1 MNSEA
6 TTSSV
11 TAQNEEQIEAQNE
24 AQNTAHDAAQDGEQA
39 TALASFNATLR
50 RDLLIAFRRR
60 SDFFNPLAFFLIV
73 CSLFPLGVGP
83 DAEQLSVLAAGILW
97 VVALLA
103 CLLSADALFRHDFD
117 DGSLEQMVLSPA
129 PLYLMVMA
137 KSLAHWLLTGF
148 PLMLLS
154 PLLALL
160 LQLPSGGYIALMA
173 SMAIGTVS
181 LSFIGAIGAGLTV
194 GLRKGGLLLSLIILP
209 LYIPVLI
216 FGVSCV
222 QAAQGGADFLGL
234 LAVLG
239 AFLALAIT
247 LAPLA
252 IAAGVKISID
262 N

>member
-1 MNSEA
+1 MSMDLP
-6 TTSSV
+6 SRPVSV
-11 TAQNEEQIEAQNE
+11 LSA
-24 AQNTAHDAAQDGEQA
+24 
-39 TALASFNATLR
+39 FVATLR
-50 RDLLIAFRRR
+50 RDLLLAFRRR
-60 SDFFNPLAFFLIV
+60 SDFFNPLAFFLMV

-83 DAEQLSVLAAGILW
+83 DAKQLALLAPGILW

-103 CLLSADALFRHDFD
+103 CLLSSDTMFRSDYD
-117 DGSLEQMVLSPA
+117 DGSLELMLLSPVS
-129 PLYLMVMA
+129 LYLQVLA
-137 KSLAHWLLTGF
+137 KTLAHWLLTGF
-148 PLMLLS
+148 PLTMLS

-160 LQLPSGGYIALMA
+160 LNMPAEGIVALMLA
-173 SMAIGTVS
+173 MAVGTAT

-216 FGVSCV
+216 FGVGTV
-222 QAAQGGADFLGL
+222 NAAVGGFDYLGP

-239 AFLALAIT
+239 AFFALSVT

-252 IAAGVKISID
+252 IAASVRISVD

>member
-1 MNSEA
+1 MSP
-6 TTSSV
+6 
-11 TAQNEEQIEAQNE
+11 Q
-24 AQNTAHDAAQDGEQA
+24 AAQSIPLMRA
-39 TALASFNATLR
+39 FAATLK
-50 RDLLIAFRRR
+50 RDLLMAYRRR

-83 DAEQLSVLAAGILW
+83 DAQLLAGLAPGILW

-103 CLLSADALFRHDFD
+103 CLLSTDTMLRTDFD
-117 DGSLEQMVLSPA
+117 DGSLEQMILSPV
-129 PLYLMVMA
+129 PLYLQVMA
-137 KSLAHWLLTGF
+137 KTLSHWLLSGF
-148 PLMLLS
+148 PLTLMS

-160 LQLPSGGYIALMA
+160 LQLPVQGMWALLF
-173 SMAIGTVS
+173 SMLLGTAT

-216 FGVSCV
+216 FGVSTV
-222 QAAQGGADFLGL
+222 KAAVDGFPYLGT
-234 LAVLG
+234 LAILG

-252 IAAGVKISID
+252 IAAAVRISVD

>member
-1 MNSEA
+1 MNNSLPPTRPTISIVSA
-6 TTSSV
+6 F
-11 TAQNEEQIEAQNE
+11 I
-24 AQNTAHDAAQDGEQA
+24 
-39 TALASFNATLR
+39 ATLK
-50 RDLLIAFRRR
+50 RDLLLAYRRR
-60 SDFFNPLAFFLIV
+60 GDFINPLAFYLIV

-83 DAEQLSVLAAGILW
+83 NSQQLAVLAPGILW

-103 CLLSADALFRHDFD
+103 CLLSSDTMFRHDYD
-117 DGSLEQMVLSPA
+117 DGSIEQMILSPVS
-129 PLYLMVMA
+129 LYVQVLA
-137 KSLAHWLLTGF
+137 KAISHWLLTGF

-160 LQLPSGGYIALMA
+160 LQLPSTGMLALML
-173 SMAIGTVS
+173 SMGIGTAT

-216 FGVSCV
+216 FGVSTV
-222 QAAQGGADFLGL
+222 QTATNGGDYAGL
-234 LAVLG
+234 LAILG
-239 AFLALAIT
+239 AFLMLAVT

-252 IAAGVKISID
+252 IAASVRISVD

>member
-1 MNSEA
+1 MNNSLPRTRPTISIVSA
-6 TTSSV
+6 F
-11 TAQNEEQIEAQNE
+11 I
-24 AQNTAHDAAQDGEQA
+24 
-39 TALASFNATLR
+39 ATLK
-50 RDLLIAFRRR
+50 RDLLLAYRRR
-60 SDFFNPLAFFLIV
+60 GDFINPLAFYLIV

-83 DAEQLSVLAAGILW
+83 NSQQLAVLAPGILW

-103 CLLSADALFRHDFD
+103 CLLSSDTMFRHDYD
-117 DGSLEQMVLSPA
+117 DGSIEQMILSPVS
-129 PLYLMVMA
+129 LYVQVLA
-137 KSLAHWLLTGF
+137 KAISHWLLTGF

-160 LQLPSGGYIALMA
+160 LQLPSTGMLALML
-173 SMAIGTVS
+173 SMGIGTAT

-216 FGVSCV
+216 FGVSTV
-222 QAAQGGADFLGL
+222 QTATNGGDYAGL
-234 LAVLG
+234 LAILG
-239 AFLALAIT
+239 AFLMLAVT

-252 IAAGVKISID
+252 IAASVRISVD

>member
-1 MNSEA
+1 MA
-6 TTSSV
+6 
-11 TAQNEEQIEAQNE
+11 
-24 AQNTAHDAAQDGEQA
+24 AHDSSSLQSPS
-39 TALASFNATLR
+39 ASILSVFTSILY
-50 RDLLIAFRRR
+50 RDLLLAFRRR
-60 SDFFNPLAFFLIV
+60 SDFFNPLAFFLMV

-83 DAEQLSVLAAGILW
+83 DPKQLAILAPGILW

-103 CLLSADALFRHDFD
+103 CLLSSDTLFRSDFD
-117 DGSLEQMVLSPA
+117 DGSLELMLLSPVS
-129 PLYLMVMA
+129 LYIQVMA
-137 KSLAHWLLTGF
+137 KTLAHWLLTGF
-148 PLMLLS
+148 PLTLLS

-160 LQLPSGGYIALMA
+160 LNMPVEGMLALLMA
-173 SMAIGTVS
+173 MAVGTAT

-216 FGVSCV
+216 FGVGTV
-222 QAAQGGADFLGL
+222 KAAVDGFNYLGP

-239 AFLALAIT
+239 AFLALAVT

-252 IAAGVKISID
+252 IAASVRISVD

>member
-1 MNSEA
+1 MSKPQSEQV
-6 TTSSV
+6 TVSV
-11 TAQNEEQIEAQNE
+11 FLVFTAI
-24 AQNTAHDAAQDGEQA
+24 
-39 TALASFNATLR
+39 LR
-50 RDLLIAFRRR
+50 RDLLLAFRRR

-83 DAEQLSVLAAGILW
+83 NPQQLALLAPGILW

-103 CLLSADALFRHDFD
+103 CLLSSDTLFRNDYD
-117 DGSLEQMVLSPA
+117 DGSLALMLLSPVS
-129 PLYLMVMA
+129 LYVQVLA
-137 KSLAHWLLTGF
+137 KTLAHWLLTGF
-148 PLMLLS
+148 PLTLLS
-154 PLLALL
+154 PLLGLL
-160 LQLPSGGYIALMA
+160 LQLPSEGMLALM
-173 SMAIGTVS
+173 MAMAVGTAS

-216 FGVSCV
+216 FGVGTV
-222 QAAQGGADFLGL
+222 KAAVEGFNYMGP

-252 IAAGVKISID
+252 IAAGVRISID